1 MFFHPMDFLIIIA
14 FGLSLWAQFKVKGNF
29 SKWEQVP
36 ASSGMTGA
44 QAARVLLDR
53 QGLYHVPVEPIPGR
67 LTDHYDPIARV
78 VRLSEPVYYGTSI
91 ASLSVA
97 CHEVGHAIQHKV
109 SYPML
114 VLRHRMFPVVNLAS
128 GIAPFLL
135 LGGFLFQSLN
145 LIGFGIIF
153 FSAAVA
159 FQLVTLPVEFNASS
173 RAKALMIAEGFIRNE
188 EERGVNKVLGAAALT
203 YVAAALISLL
213 ELIKYVM
220 IFFGQSQSDEE

>member
-14 FGLSLWAQFKVKGNF
+14 FVLSLWAQFRVKGTFNRW
-29 SKWEQVP
+29 SQVP
-36 ASSGMTGA
+36 AASGLTGYE
-44 QAARVLLDR
+44 AARRMLDLN
-53 QGLYHVPVEPIPGR
+53 GLRDVPVEPVPGT
-67 LTDHYDPIARV
+67 LSDHYDPIARV
-78 VRLSEPVYYGTSI
+78 VRLSEPVYYERSI
-91 ASLSVA
+91 AAISVA
-97 CHEVGHAIQHKV
+97 CHEVGHVIQHQH

-114 VLRHRMFPVVNLAS
+114 VLRHRMFPVVRFAS

-135 LGGFLFQSLN
+135 LAGFLFSSLN

-173 RAKALMIAEGFIRNE
+173 RARDLMVAEGFIRRD
-188 EERGVNKVLGAAALT
+188 EERGVAKVLNAAALT

-213 ELIKYVM
+213 ELVKYIL
-220 IFFGQSQSDEE
+220 IFTNSNRD